1 MLNFRYHVVSLI
13 AVFLALALG
22 VVLGAGP
29 LQRQV
34 GNLLSSQ
41 LVEARQAR
49 DDYKG
54 QVGQLTEQLSGHDH
68 LVESLRGE
76 LVPGTLPGL
85 QVALVSLPGTDP
97 ADVEATKT
105 VLAEAG
111 AQVVADVAIT
121 PAWGDP
127 TKATY
132 RSTFAG
138 QLRGYLDPQPAAQA
152 DAETVFAQALATMLT
167 KTGEGS
173 ATITEFLAQTETKF
187 LTGAGQ
193 QQDVAHSV
201 VVLAPRSG
209 GDLVDALGLTTQ
221 DEALKAQRRAH
232 LVLAEELAAAAR
244 GGIVVGPAL
253 DSDDLVSTL
262 RASGKAVSTLDGIGT
277 PTTTVFT
284 PRVLAAAISGKH
296 GAYGVS
302 PSATEG
308 MAPAV
313 QLPGVAGL
321 EGTETPPTPAPQPT
335 DTPSSAATE

>member
-41 LVEARQAR
+41 LVEARQSR

-54 QVGQLTEQLSGHDH
+54 QVGELTEQLAGHDH

-85 QVALVSLPGTDP
+85 NVALVSLPGTDP

-105 VLAEAG
+105 VLGEAG
-111 AQVVADVAIT
+111 ATVVADVAIT

-132 RSTFAG
+132 RATFAG

-152 DAETVFAQALATMLT
+152 DAETVFARALVTMLT
-167 KTGEGS
+167 KSGEAS
-173 ATITEFLAQTETKF
+173 ATITEFLAQTETRF
-187 LTGAGQ
+187 VEGAGEQ
-193 QQDVAHSV
+193 SDIAHSV
-201 VVLAPRSG
+201 IVLAPRRQA
-209 GDLVDALGLTTQ
+209 DLLEALGTSAA
-221 DEALKAQRRAH
+221 DESVQAQRRSH
-232 LVLAEELAAAAR
+232 LLLAEELAGAGR
-244 GGIVVGPAL
+244 GGIVVGPAA
-253 DSDDLVSTL
+253 DSNDLVSAL
-262 RASGKAVSTLDGIGT
+262 RASGKAVSTLDGVGT
-277 PTTTVFT
+277 PTATVFT
-284 PRVLAAAISGKH
+284 PRVLAASISGKH

-308 MAPAV
+308 MAPPV
-313 QLPGVAGL
+313 RLPGAAGL
-321 EGTETPPTPAPQPT
+321 EGSDGQPQPT
-335 DTPSSAATE
+335 DTPTPAPTE